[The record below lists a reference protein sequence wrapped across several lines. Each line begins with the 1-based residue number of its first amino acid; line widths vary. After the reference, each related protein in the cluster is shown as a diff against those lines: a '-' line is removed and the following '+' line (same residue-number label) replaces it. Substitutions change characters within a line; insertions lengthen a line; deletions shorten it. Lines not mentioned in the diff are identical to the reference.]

1 MRLESEKTQLARQAD
16 LVLISQQ
23 ANAAVVAVRTAENG

>member
-1 MRLESEKTQLARQAD
+1 MRLESEKTQLARQAN

-23 ANAAVVAVRTAENG
+23 ANAAVVAVTSAENG